1 MQAIRAHQFGSPDVL
16 VYETIPTPVPGPGE
30 ILIRVE
36 SAAVNYADLMRRS
49 ATPYPFPT
57 ALPYLPGSEV
67 AGTIEALGAGVVGPA
82 PGTPVFALVGADGST
97 GYAQYAVANAAQVV
111 PIPPGLSMDQACGL
125 VVAGATALLILKQVA
140 RLQPGETVLVPG
152 AGGGVGLYAVQLAKW
167 LGAGLVI
174 GAASSAAKR
183 AAAQAH
189 GADVV
194 IDYTQPD
201 WPEQV
206 REHTSGRGADVVL
219 EQSGGA
225 AFAQSLQCLAPFGR
239 LVVLG
244 MAGRE
249 PLHFD
254 AAAQLAFF
262 YNPALN
268 QTLHVFNLGLWFGL
282 QPTIA
287 VGALEELIGLAAT
300 ARLTIPVAHVLP
312 LAQAAEAHRLI
323 EARAT
328 TGKVVLKPW
337 AV

>member
-67 AGTIEALGAGVVGPA
+67 AGTVEALGAGLTGP
-82 PGTPVFALVGADGST
+82 PLGSPVFALVGADGSS
-97 GYAQYAVANAAQVV
+97 GYAQYAVASAAQVI

-125 VVAGATALLILKQVA
+125 VVAGVTALLILKQVA

-152 AGGGVGLYAVQLAKW
+152 AGGGVGLYAVQLAKL

-189 GADVV
+189 GADTVL
-194 IDYTQPD
+194 DYTQPD

-206 REHTSGRGADVVL
+206 RERTGAHGVDVAL
-219 EQSGGA
+219 DLSGGA
-225 AFAQSLQCLAPFGR
+225 IFAQSLQCLAPFGR

-254 AAAQLAFF
+254 AATQMAFF
-262 YNPALN
+262 YSPALN
-268 QTLHVFNLGLWFGL
+268 QSLQAFNLGLWFGM
-282 QPTIA
+282 QPAAAIEA
-287 VGALEELIGLAAT
+287 IQELIGYAAT
-300 ARLTIPVAHVLP
+300 GRVQIPVAHVLP
-312 LAQAAEAHRLI
+312 LSQAAEAHRLI

-328 TGKVVLKPW
+328 MGKVVLKPW
-337 AV
+337 LP